1 MENKDLMQDVIEK
14 WGEETQL
21 DMMVEK
27 SLLLARSIQKLR
39 KIERGEDYTS
49 YTSSYNE
56 VCERIADMRLMI
68 EQAEF
73 LFNTTEIDNHYQ
85 NKVKCLQQA
94 LNEF

>member
-1 MENKDLMQDVIEK
+1 MENKDLMLDVIEK

-21 DMMVEK
+21 DMIVEK
-27 SLLLARSIQKLR
+27 SLLLATSIQKLR
-39 KIERGEDYTS
+39 KIERNENYTL
-49 YTSSYNE
+49 YTTSYNE

-73 LFNTTEIDNHYQ
+73 LFNTQEINNHYQ
-85 NKVKCLQQA
+85 NKVLHLREA